1 MHKRQNPMY
10 KLLFEGIVQGVGFR
24 PTIYRV
30 AKKLGICGYV
40 LNKGAEVEVVIDK
53 DPQIFIKEVKNHLP
67 SIARISKITI
77 QRHKGDFNDFSIL
90 KSSNGTKHSLVPYD
104 TAICDDCLKEL
115 FNTSNRRNRF
125 PFTNCTICGARFS
138 LIKDVPYDRE
148 RTSMKDFSLC
158 SKCKVEYDDP
168 LNRRYHAQ
176 TISCPKCGPSYQL
189 YDKDGKKIVKENI
202 LQFFADSID
211 KGQIGVIKSWGGMH
225 LCCRVDKI
233 NQFREWYKRPQ
244 KSFAIMVKD
253 ISTARKYAEIDDFEE
268 KLLLSNKRPI
278 VLLKKRKAEDVS
290 PGLDSIGLFLP
301 YTGIHHL
308 LFSYLKSDALIM
320 TSANIPG
327 EPMIID
333 DKTVF
338 SLDADVYLLH
348 NRDIPNRVDDTVIK
362 PWNKHNFFLRK
373 SRGFVPD
380 PLIIDYNKKI
390 LCVGAGENIVGALST
405 NKLLYSTQY
414 IGNSKYYTTLE
425 FLKDSL
431 KHLMSLSMQ
440 KNKLDAVAMDLH
452 PGYDSRQVA
461 KYFSEKF
468 NTSLFEIQHHWAHAA
483 SLLLDNNIDDAVVL
497 TIDGL
502 GYGYDKTF
510 WGGEVLYSD
519 FNDFTR
525 IGHLEEIP
533 LIGGDKATLD
543 PRRLVFAIFNKY
555 GKEKYFKGREADI
568 LSKIIPNSP
577 VSTSIGRV
585 LDALAC
591 YLGICEKRTYDGE
604 PAMKLERYL
613 TMGKSSYS
621 FDLTAKNNVI
631 QTCDL
636 FNQIDEEIKNPIND
650 RIKADVSYSFVKTI
664 VDALSDIAIN
674 YAIDNDITRIG
685 VTGGV
690 SYNIPIIEM
699 IEEKILEN
707 KLEFIVHNNVCNG
720 DGGIAI
726 GQNVIAANML

>member
-1 MHKRQNPMY
+1 
-10 KLLFEGIVQGVGFR
+10 
-24 PTIYRV
+24 
-30 AKKLGICGYV
+30 
-40 LNKGAEVEVVIDK
+40 
-53 DPQIFIKEVKNHLP
+53 
-67 SIARISKITI
+67 
-77 QRHKGDFNDFSIL
+77 
-90 KSSNGTKHSLVPYD
+90 
-104 TAICDDCLKEL
+104 
-115 FNTSNRRNRF
+115 
-125 PFTNCTICGARFS
+125 
-138 LIKDVPYDRE
+138 
-148 RTSMKDFSLC
+148 MKDFSLC

-176 TISCPKCGPSYQL
+176 TISCPKCGPNYQL
-189 YDKDGKKIVKENI
+189 YDKDNKKIVNENM

-211 KGQIGVIKSWGGMH
+211 EEQIGVIKSWGGMH

-233 NQFREWYKRPQ
+233 NQFREWYRRPQ

-278 VLLKKRKAEDVS
+278 VLLKKKKAEDVS

-333 DKTVF
+333 NKTVF
-338 SLDADVYLLH
+338 SLNADIYLLH

-362 PWNKHNFFLRK
+362 PWNKHTFFLRK

-380 PLIIDYNKKI
+380 PLRVDYNKKI
-390 LCVGAGENIVGALST
+390 LSVGAGENIVGALST

-414 IGNSKYYTTLE
+414 IGNSKYYTTIE
-425 FLKDSL
+425 FLKVSL

-440 KNKLDAVAMDLH
+440 NNKLDAVAMDLH

-483 SLLLDNNIDDAVVL
+483 SLLLDNNIDNAVVL
-497 TIDGL
+497 TLDGL
-502 GYGYDKTF
+502 GYGSDKTF

-519 FNDFTR
+519 YNDYKR

-533 LIGGDKATLD
+533 LIGGDQATLD
-543 PRRLVFAIFNKY
+543 PRRLVFAIFNRY
-555 GKEKYFKGREADI
+555 HKEKYFKEREAEI
-568 LSKIIPNSP
+568 LRKIIPNSP

-591 YLGICEKRTYDGE
+591 YLGICESRTYDGE

-621 FDLTAKNNVI
+621 FDLSVKNNVI

-650 RIKADVSYSFVKTI
+650 KIKADLSYSFVKTI

-674 YAIDNDITRIG
+674 YAIDNDISRVG

-699 IEEKILEN
+699 IEEKVREN
-707 KLEFIVHNNVCNG
+707 KLEFVVHKNVCNG